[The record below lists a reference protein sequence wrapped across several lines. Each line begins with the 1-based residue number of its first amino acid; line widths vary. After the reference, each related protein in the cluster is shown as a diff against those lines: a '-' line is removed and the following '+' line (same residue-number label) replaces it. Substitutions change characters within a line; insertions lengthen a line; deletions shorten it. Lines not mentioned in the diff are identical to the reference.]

1 MTLMERRRALMVGK
15 KSAPIAL
22 IDGSYDSG
30 KIIITNGNHA
40 EINSPS
46 IYVVHRI
53 PLTEAIDINI
63 GDTVYIM
70 VSGNQG
76 PKSRYYG
83 VVFNGTVY
91 RTESDKPVGNTWI
104 RLLTA
109 ETSGTITDVTIR
121 GNEGGFVASI
131 DISLKVGDEV
141 IF

>member
-1 MTLMERRRALMVGK
+1 MTLMQRRRALMVGK

-46 IYVVHRI
+46 IYIDNRI
-53 PLTEAIDINI
+53 PLTEPIDINT

-70 VSGNQG
+70 VSGEQN
-76 PKSRYYG
+76 PKGRYYG
-83 VVFNGTVY
+83 VMFNGTIY
-91 RTESDKPVGNTWI
+91 RTRNDKLVADFWYE
-104 RLLTA
+104 LLTA

-131 DISLKVGDEV
+131 DISLKVGNEV

>member
-1 MTLMERRRALMVGK
+1 MTLMARRRALMVGK

-46 IYVVHRI
+46 VHVENRI

-63 GDTVYIM
+63 DDTVYIM
-70 VSGNQG
+70 VSGNQA
-76 PKSRYYG
+76 PKARYYG
-83 VVFNGTVY
+83 VVFNGTAY
-91 RTESDKPVGNTWI
+91 PEKNNKPAGYTWLE
-104 RLLTA
+104 LLTA
-109 ETSGTITDVTIR
+109 ETSGTITDVTIK
-121 GNEGGFVASI
+121 GNENGFVASI
-131 DISLKVGDEV
+131 DISLKVGNEV